1 METLEPLV
9 ESASDAESEASAG
22 FGLEIVPVWKAI
34 TPALLAELVALW
46 RGTHAIPDPVRAAQR
61 ARQAVC
67 VARDET
73 GAVCGVGTAIVRVP
87 PRLRQP
93 VYYYRQFFA
102 PHVRGRKLALPFL
115 NHARRVLQDYNAAL
129 PVPESLGVMLELE
142 NRQLAAHYTR
152 AWEPAAESAFIG
164 YSPRGLPLRVSWFE
178 DARLGAPVVLRRRP
192 RAEP

>member
-1 METLEPLV
+1 MDGIAETVDTDIAAEV
-9 ESASDAESEASAG
+9 AS
-22 FGLEIVPVWKAI
+22 FGLEVATVWKAI

-46 RGTHAIPDPVRAAQR
+46 RNTHAIPDPVRAAQR

-67 VARDET
+67 IARDEA
-73 GAVCGVGTAIVRVP
+73 GAICGVGTAIVRVP

-102 PHVRGRKLALPFL
+102 PHVRGRKLAVPFF
-115 NHARRVLQDYNAAL
+115 NRARRVLREYNAGLAA
-129 PVPESLGVMLELE
+129 PESLGVMLELE

-152 AWEPAAESAFIG
+152 AWEPAADSAFIG

-178 DARLGAPVVLRRRP
+178 DARLMPPVVLRRRP
-192 RAEP
+192 LAVP